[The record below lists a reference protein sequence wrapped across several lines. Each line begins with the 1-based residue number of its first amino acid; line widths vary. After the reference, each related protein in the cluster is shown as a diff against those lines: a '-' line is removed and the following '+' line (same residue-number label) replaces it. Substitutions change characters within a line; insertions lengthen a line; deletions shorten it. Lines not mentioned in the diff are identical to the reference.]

1 MVEFGSTWYNIQLM
15 STPLYLTYS
24 KPSEHEDSPG
34 TTQCIT
40 YLLKNSA
47 NRDWATGFSV
57 IFEVRS
63 PAYITKSAIFKIWV
77 FWVISMHYITLFV
90 IDIHNI
96 RCLETFLPLWNSE
109 VFGNQM
115 AVLAETLSKVKIL
128 THFFQWNKTLWYS
141 KHILSHSE
149 GSQKCIFNAFKAT
162 AIPLSECCV
171 TSDKASECIDRTRVR

>member
-77 FWVISMHYITLFV
+77 FWVIFMHYITLFV
-90 IDIHNI
+90 IDKDNMF
-96 RCLETFLPLWNSE
+96 RTFFTTLWPLWNLE
-109 VFGNQM
+109 VFGLEL
-115 AVLAETLSKVKIL
+115 APLAETLPDQSP
-128 THFFQWNKTLWYS
+128 S
-141 KHILSHSE
+141 LSLVIAAE
-149 GSQKCIFNAFKAT
+149 GKLCSVF
-162 AIPLSECCV
+162 
-171 TSDKASECIDRTRVR
+171 R